1 MGIARATS
9 PSHRA
14 MVKKAAPVP
23 ETVLLKRKAN
33 DKLQAEKAAGAQA
46 AKKASKER
54 RKTIFKRAE
63 KYVKE
68 YRSQENDLVR
78 LKRQA
83 KKAGNIYVEDEAKL
97 AFVVRIRGINGMHP
111 KTKKIMQLLRL
122 RQIHNGI
129 FIKLNSA
136 TKQMLTLVE
145 PYVAYGYPNLK
156 TVKELIYK
164 RGYGKVNKSRL
175 PLTDN
180 SIIEDNLG
188 KHDIICIE
196 DLVHEIFTVGPA
208 FKEANNFLWPIK
220 LSSPKGG
227 FIKKRLHYIEGGD
240 AGNREEKINKLIRQ
254 MN

>member
-97 AFVVRIRGINGMHP
+97 AFVIRIRGINGMHP

-145 PYVAYGYPNLK
+145 PYIAYGYPNLK
-156 TVKELIYK
+156 TIKELIYK
-164 RGYGKVNKSRL
+164 RGYGK
-175 PLTDN
+175 D
-180 SIIEDNLG
+180 G
-188 KHDIICIE
+188 IICVE
-196 DLVHEIFTVGPA
+196 DLIHEIVTTGPH
-208 FKEANNFLWPIK
+208 FKQANNFLWPFK
-220 LSSPKGG
+220 LNSPTGG
-227 FIKKRLHYIEGGD
+227 FSKKVNHFCEGGD
-240 AGNREEKINKLIRQ
+240 YGNREQKINELLRR

>member
-1 MGIARATS
+1 MGL
-9 PSHRA
+9 
-14 MVKKAAPVP
+14 PVP
-23 ETVLLKRKAN
+23 
-33 DKLQAEKAAGAQA
+33 QAHHTEPWLRRLPPFPRPSSSRGRPTTSCRLRRPPAPRLPR
-46 AKKASKER
+46 ASKER

-129 FIKLNSA
+129 FIKVNSA

-145 PYVAYGYPNLK
+145 PYIAYGYPNLK
-156 TVKELIYK
+156 TIKELIYK
-164 RGYGKVNKSRL
+164 RGYGKDGKNRL
-175 PLTDN
+175 PFTDN
-180 SIIEDNLG
+180 AVIEKHLG
-188 KHDIICIE
+188 KHGIICVE
-196 DLVHEIFTVGPA
+196 DLIHEIVTTGPH
-208 FKEANNFLWPIK
+208 FKQANNFLWPFK
-220 LSSPKGG
+220 LNSPTGG
-227 FIKKRLHYIEGGD
+227 FSKKVNHFCEGGD
-240 AGNREEKINKLIRQ
+240 YGNREQKINELLRR

>member
-83 KKAGNIYVEDEAKL
+83 KKAGNIFVEDEAKL

-111 KTKKIMQLLRL
+111 KTK
-122 RQIHNGI
+122 
-129 FIKLNSA
+129 
-136 TKQMLTLVE
+136 QMMTLVE
-145 PYVAYGYPNLK
+145 PYIAYGYPNLK
-156 TVKELIYK
+156 TIKELIYK
-164 RGYGKVNKSRL
+164 RGYGKDGKNRL
-175 PLTDN
+175 PFTDN
-180 SIIEDNLG
+180 AVIEKHLG
-188 KHDIICIE
+188 KHGIICVE
-196 DLVHEIFTVGPA
+196 DLIHEIVTTGPH
-208 FKEANNFLWPIK
+208 FKQANNFLWPFK
-220 LSSPKGG
+220 LNSPTGG
-227 FIKKRLHYIEGGD
+227 FSKKVNHFCEGGD
-240 AGNREEKINKLIRQ
+240 YGNREQKINELLRR